1 MFIEKH
7 DSIGVNCL
15 IECDIEV
22 HKNKM
27 IISMITSISYTKLW
41 RDYSDPVKNFVSD
54 FNTGDKERK
63 ENNKEFDLWYLMCY
77 LRIIILF
84 II

>member
-27 IISMITSISYTKLW
+27 IISMITSISYTKL
-41 RDYSDPVKNFVSD
+41 
-54 FNTGDKERK
+54 
-63 ENNKEFDLWYLMCY
+63 
-77 LRIIILF
+77 
-84 II
+84 